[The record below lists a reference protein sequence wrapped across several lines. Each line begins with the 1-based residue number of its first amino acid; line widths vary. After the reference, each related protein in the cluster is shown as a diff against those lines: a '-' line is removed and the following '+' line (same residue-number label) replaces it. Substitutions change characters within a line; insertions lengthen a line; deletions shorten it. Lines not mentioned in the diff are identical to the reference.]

1 MKTLHKKFRS
11 GLSLLALVGLALLP
25 GFSVEADTPGVN
37 DKEIRIGA
45 FGPRP
50 MIFLP
55 GYRMSQLI
63 PINGKMER
71 SYCLLGLVA
80 IYKLRL

>member
-25 GFSVEADTPGVN
+25 VFSVEADTPGVN

-45 FGPRP
+45 FGPFGGP
-50 MIFLP
+50 VYLL
-55 GYRMSQLI
+55 SLI
-63 PINGKMER
+63 HI
-71 SYCLLGLVA
+71 
-80 IYKLRL
+80 